1 MIKHISVFTALPLL
15 AACGSSVTGPSQTYQ
30 TLTSTAAETSPL
42 IGRGRPLSDAVVAGM
57 NLVTSDVAG
66 NIDHGT
72 GAVTFGLLTD
82 SDGFDA
88 NGALIDP
95 NVTTSS
101 SPVPPEFFG
110 TYDFVRTYQ
119 FISEF
124 GGSEGFIGIATAPS
138 DMPTTN
144 SATFTGES
152 SGFGPNGPWTGAP
165 TTITANFGTN
175 RLGITA
181 NQTVGGTTGS
191 ITVTDAV
198 ISGNAIN
205 GGTLTA
211 TRGGAAVNVTT
222 GGILG
227 DITNID
233 GYFYGYDAT
242 NNTPDEIGI
251 EIGTFGADG
260 SVDLTILAD

>member
-1 MIKHISVFTALPLL
+1 MTKRIFALATLPLL
-15 AACGSSVTGPSQTYQ
+15 AACGGSVTSTTQTYQ
-30 TLTSTAAETSPL
+30 TLTSTASETSPL
-42 IGRGRPLSDAVVAGM
+42 IGRGRGLSDAVFAGM
-57 NLVTSDVAG
+57 NLVTADVNG
-66 NIDHGT
+66 SIDHATNAVAIGT
-72 GAVTFGLLTD
+72 ITD

-88 NGALIDP
+88 NGALIDDTIA
-95 NVTTSS
+95 TTSFAT
-101 SPVPPEFFG
+101 PPEFFG

-119 FISEF
+119 LILEF
-124 GGSEGFIGIATAPS
+124 GGSEGFLGIATAPV

-144 SATFTGES
+144 TATFTGES
-152 SGFGPNGPWTGAP
+152 SGFGPNGEWLAAP

-175 RLGITA
+175 RLGLTA
-181 NQTVGGTTGS
+181 NQTVSGVTGS

-198 ISGNAIN
+198 ISDNAIN

-211 TRGGAAVNVTT
+211 TRGGTAVNVTT

-233 GYFYGYDAT
+233 GYFYGYDAA
-242 NNTPDEIGI
+242 NGTPDEIGI